1 MRYNPYGDLAD
12 FCANDVA
19 PDLVGGYGVI
29 ANSLDIYR
37 GYSSAAAQMNSFTRS
52 SYNTTAGGNLMVD
65 TNSHNTY
72 SVMRATSCEI
82 ADVTRS
88 FGSHEEIASHNL
100 YGVGLSATSMPPL
113 PAISYCVPRN
123 RTSPPSSS
131 SDFSSMHNHQH
142 SLLTSSAVDYLA
154 AARKLHMP
162 SATSGTAKSSNLCPT
177 DVYLHHQQPRTQLRK
192 QQDNVSKKKQMQE
205 QEGLS
210 STNTLQ
216 EHQQQVFITSNMIS
230 TTCDSPNLVKREK
243 SDGNTEEKKLPL
255 RNERGG
261 EQEENTHENADDD
274 LDDDD
279 EAEDMTITSR
289 LSNKITADVEDD
301 KDDDNKVKT
310 NGIVF
315 YPWMKRVH
323 GGGHGK
329 EIYFL

>member
-19 PDLVGGYGVI
+19 PDFVGGYGVI

-37 GYSSAAAQMNSFTRS
+37 GYSSAAAQMNSFSRS
-52 SYNTTAGGNLMVD
+52 AYNTTSGGNLMVD

-72 SVMRATSCEI
+72 SVMRATSCEV

-88 FGSHEEIASHNL
+88 FGSPEEIASHNL
-100 YGVGLSATSMPPL
+100 YGVGLAATSIPPL

-131 SDFSSMHNHQH
+131 SDFLSMHNHQH

-192 QQDNVSKKKQMQE
+192 QQDNIDKKKQKQE

-230 TTCDSPNLVKREK
+230 TTCDSPNSVKREK
-243 SDGNTEEKKLPL
+243 SDGNIEEKKLPL
-255 RNERGG
+255 RNEREG
-261 EQEENTHENADDD
+261 EQEKNAHENADDD
-274 LDDDD
+274 LYDD
-279 EAEDMTITSR
+279 EAEDMTTTSR

-301 KDDDNKVKT
+301 KDGDNKVKT

-323 GGGHGK
+323 GGGNGK
-329 EIYFL
+329 EIYLL